1 MSTMVNIWL
10 GELTKLREKIQLE
23 KTMMKKAN
31 HLFLQSISSKKLE
44 EEEEEEEEN
53 VTKSAS
59 SVVPVTGEKRVS
71 EETIFMLMDRFAP
84 S

>member
-31 HLFLQSISSKKLE
+31 HLFLKSISSKKL
-44 EEEEEEEEN
+44 EEEEEN

>member
-31 HLFLQSISSKKLE
+31 HLFLKSISSKKLE
-44 EEEEEEEEN
+44 EEEEN
-53 VTKSAS
+53 VTKF
-59 SVVPVTGEKRVS
+59 VPVTGEKRVS